1 MLYKNSSDIMLKFK
15 LIKSTFYHERD
26 TKQKLCNFIMDAEQL
41 SLGEQCAS
49 FEKGFALWHKRK
61 YCVLFNS
68 GSSANLALIQALRN
82 LARLNEND
90 PVGFSAITW
99 ATNVMPLIQ
108 HSLTPVP
115 LDIEITSLN
124 TSPSILEK
132 ALQNTKLKALFITHL
147 LGFSDDIATIKK
159 ICDDRGIMLLE
170 DTCEALGSEYA
181 GTKLGNFGL
190 ASTFSFFVGHHMS
203 TIEGGAVC
211 TDDEELYQA
220 LLMTRSHGWDRHLAT
235 EKQRALRTEHH
246 VDDFYA
252 KYTFY
257 DLAYNIRPTEIQGFL
272 GRNQLPYL
280 GEIIDRREKN
290 FEALSSLYKNPRF
303 EKISSPLSK
312 TSNFAFPLICK
323 TKEIK
328 EEYIKKCKEAGIEI
342 RPIISTFMPEQPFFK
357 KYVDG
362 THDLPNALLIHRNG
376 FYFGNHPEIT
386 EEELQTLLE
395 TFS

>member
-1 MLYKNSSDIMLKFK
+1 MLNFK
-15 LIKSTFYHERD
+15 LIKSTFYHEAD
-26 TKQKLCNFIMDAEQL
+26 TKQKLCDFIMDAEQL

-49 FEKGFALWHKRK
+49 FEKEFALWHKRT

-82 LARLNEND
+82 LSRLNEND

-132 ALQNTKLKALFITHL
+132 ALQNTKLKALFLTHL
-147 LGFSDDIATIKK
+147 LGFSDDITTIKK
-159 ICDDRGIMLLE
+159 ICDDRGIILLE

-211 TDDEELYQA
+211 TDDKELYEA

-235 EKQRALRTEHH
+235 EQQHTLRTEHN

-280 GEIIDRREKN
+280 DEITDRREKN
-290 FEALSSLYKNPRF
+290 FKALSSLYKNPQF
-303 EKISSPLSK
+303 EKISSLLSK

-328 EEYIKKCKEAGIEI
+328 EEYIKKCKEVGIEI

-357 KYVDG
+357 KYVGG
-362 THDLPNALLIHRNG
+362 THDLPNAHLIHQNG

-395 TFS
+395 TFT